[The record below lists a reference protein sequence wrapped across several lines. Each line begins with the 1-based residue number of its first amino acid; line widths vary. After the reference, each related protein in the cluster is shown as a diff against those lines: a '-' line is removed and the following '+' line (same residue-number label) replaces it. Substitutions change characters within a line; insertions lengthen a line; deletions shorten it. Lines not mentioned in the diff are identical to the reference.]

1 MSSFEGLYTFADVAS
16 MYKMDQSTFRQN
28 VGKRFV
34 DNIDVKKFGKTWLIR
49 EEALVREFGFIPII
63 DGSEK
68 NNAKRKPGRKS
79 TFDKYKE
86 AYENGKYEAK
96 TV

>member
-1 MSSFEGLYTFADVAS
+1 MSSFGGLYTFADVAS

-49 EEALVREFGFIPII
+49 EEALIREFGFIPVA
-63 DGSEK
+63 DNTEK
-68 NNAKRKPGRKS
+68 KDIKRKPGRKS
-79 TFDKYKE
+79 TFDKYRE
-86 AYENGKYEAK
+86 AYENGNYE
-96 TV
+96 TETI

>member
-1 MSSFEGLYTFADVAS
+1 MSSFDGLYTFADVAN

-28 VGKRFV
+28 VGKRFI

-49 EEALVREFGFIPII
+49 EEALVREFGFIPLI
-63 DGSEK
+63 DNKEK
-68 NNAKRKPGRKS
+68 KDVKRKPGRKS
-79 TFDKYKE
+79 TFDKYRE
-86 AYENGKYEAK
+86 AYENGNYETE